1 MVAFSTFEFYPILN
15 LFGGCTET
23 KKGEGGFLL
32 PLLNT
37 METSDDE
44 EEVLKNLS
52 EKFYNLESPTK
63 RRKDEEIGR

>member
-1 MVAFSTFEFYPILN
+1 MAAFSAFEFYPILN

-37 METSDDE
+37 METKDDE
-44 EEVLKNLS
+44 KDILKNLS
-52 EKFYNLESPTK
+52 ETFDKLESPTK
-63 RRKDEEIGR
+63 RRRED